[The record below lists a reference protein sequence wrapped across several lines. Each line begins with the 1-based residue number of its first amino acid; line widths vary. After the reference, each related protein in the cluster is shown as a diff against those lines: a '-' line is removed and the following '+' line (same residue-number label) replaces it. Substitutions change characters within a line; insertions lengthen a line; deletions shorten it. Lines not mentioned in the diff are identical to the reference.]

1 MNITSIQP
9 NLNMRGNL
17 KPLKGY
23 KGITLKLTDADNQ
36 RIEQFQKAIT
46 QYTFELMQIEKAYDK
61 TSSGS
66 PKSNFLTDERI
77 RIQHRINM
85 AHEAIRQIKIARF
98 NEQKTKLGKNLDT
111 NI

>member
-1 MNITSIQP
+1 MNITIAQSNI
-9 NLNMRGNL
+9 NIRGNL
-17 KPLKGY
+17 KPLKDY
-23 KGITLKLTDADNQ
+23 KGIILKLTDADKQ

-46 QYTFELMQIEKAYDK
+46 QYTFELMQIDKAYKK

-66 PKSNFLTDERI
+66 PKSTFLTDEII

-85 AHEAIRQIKIARF
+85 AHEAIRQIKINRF
-98 NEQKTKLGKNLDT
+98 NEQKAKLGQNLDT